1 MSFLIIFIISL
12 FLRRFE
18 QLEVIKYAFFGIRA
32 GVLALL
38 VKAVVSMFKKCPKNI
53 VAYLIMAASF
63 AAVAFFSANVL
74 IVIVSAA
81 VIGIAATLI
90 ARKAGKKL

>member
-1 MSFLIIFIISL
+1 MRSL
-12 FLRRFE
+12 KRMETLGKPMPCS
-18 QLEVIKYAFFGIRA
+18 IWW
-32 GVLALL
+32 
-38 VKAVVSMFKKCPKNI
+38 NW
-53 VAYLIMAASF
+53 
-63 AAVAFFSANVL
+63 AVAFFSANVL